1 MLADPAPHDTVHPL
15 DGPPLPMGRRIV
27 LRGRGTTFVR
37 EVEGPPGAPTLL
49 LLHGWLASGGLNWFR
64 TFDALSEHFH
74 VIAPDMRGHGRGIR
88 SSRRFRLADCAD
100 DTAAMLDV
108 MGTGPV
114 IVCGFSLG
122 GPVAQL
128 LWKRHPDLVD
138 GMVLCAT
145 AHTLLP
151 GVREQWIFASM
162 MAAAAGSTR
171 LGQMAAYVPIRQVR
185 SRFTSTATARPSTLR
200 AWARAEMQRHSARM
214 VMEAGVAMSNF
225 SSRRWI
231 GDVDVPTAVLVTTK
245 DRAIAPL
252 TQLHMA
258 VSIPEATIHRVDD
271 GHLFCAKPQF
281 AEPLVRACVDVA
293 SRVEAS
299 RVAAPPAAT

>member
-1 MLADPAPHDTVHPL
+1 MLAEPAQPETVQPL
-15 DGPPLPMGRRIV
+15 DGPPLPIGRRIV

-74 VIAPDMRGHGRGIR
+74 IVAPDMRGHGRGIR

-100 DTAAMLDV
+100 DAAAMLDV

-114 IVCGFSLG
+114 IACGFSLG

-128 LWKRHPDLVD
+128 LWKRHPDVVD
-138 GMVLCAT
+138 GLVLCST
-145 AHTLLP
+145 AHTLMP
-151 GVREQWIFASM
+151 GMREQWIFASM

-171 LGQMAAYVPIRQVR
+171 VGQMAAYVPIRQVR
-185 SRFTSTATARPSTLR
+185 SRFGGGSPARPSTLR
-200 AWARAEMQRHSARM
+200 AWARAEMGRHSARM
-214 VMEAGVAMSNF
+214 VMEAGVAMSNY
-225 SSRRWI
+225 SARRWI
-231 GDVDVPTAVLVTTK
+231 GRVDVPTAVLVTTK

-252 TQLHMA
+252 AQLHMA
-258 VSIPEATIHRVDD
+258 LSIPGATIHRVDD
-271 GHLFCAKPQF
+271 GHLICAKPEF
-281 AEPLVRACVDVA
+281 APPLLRACLDVA
-293 SRVEAS
+293 SRVGA
-299 RVAAPPAAT
+299 RPGVA

>member
-1 MLADPAPHDTVHPL
+1 
-15 DGPPLPMGRRIV
+15 
-27 LRGRGTTFVR
+27 
-37 EVEGPPGAPTLL
+37 
-49 LLHGWLASGGLNWFR
+49 
-64 TFDALSEHFH
+64 
-74 VIAPDMRGHGRGIR
+74 MRGHGRGIR

-100 DTAAMLDV
+100 DTAAMLDA
-108 MGTGPV
+108 MGSGPV

-128 LWKRHPDLVD
+128 LWKRHPDLVE

-171 LGQMAAYVPIRQVR
+171 LGQMAAYVPVRQVR
-185 SRFTSTATARPSTLR
+185 SRFPVGSPTRPSTLR
-200 AWARAEMQRHSARM
+200 AWARAEMRRHSARM
-214 VMEAGVAMSNF
+214 VMEAGVAMSNY

-258 VSIPEATIHRVDD
+258 LSIPEATIHRVED
-271 GHLFCAKPQF
+271 GHLICAKPEF
-281 AEPLVRACVDVA
+281 AAPLVRACLDVA
-293 SRVEAS
+293 SRIEPRPA
-299 RVAAPPAAT
+299 VA